1 MTYERRVA
9 QDRSLTDRH
18 MPMSA
23 ALALVCV
30 CVCVQVSV
38 IVGLQLLH
46 YAGKYMEK
54 HSGDLYPAL

>member
-30 CVCVQVSV
+30 CVCASKCDRWLAT
-38 IVGLQLLH
+38 I
-46 YAGKYMEK
+46 
-54 HSGDLYPAL
+54 ALCW